1 MTCSTES
8 SRRLHSPCSRGS
20 KSAWSVAPWRSML
33 TWMGLGIVI
42 AFAAS
47 AVVFASGCTRTVLVQ
62 EGSPLRIGPNNAT
75 HVYARVDGEWQLSPN
90 KVEIPE
96 GWYLVPPSYVD
107 DDPLPGD
114 A

>member
-1 MTCSTES
+1 
-8 SRRLHSPCSRGS
+8 
-20 KSAWSVAPWRSML
+20 ML
-33 TWMGLGIVI
+33 TWIGIVFV
-42 AFAAS
+42 ALGLVSLF
-47 AVVFASGCTRTVLVQ
+47 GCTRTVLVR

-107 DDPLPGD
+107 GDPLPGD